1 MVYFSLFW
9 RATCP
14 TQIYFNL
21 GTRDITSLTLNLKTN
36 QTNQFND
43 DRNGNPRVN
52 SKSDDR
58 PIQNNAMSKTGRWA
72 GDHKYLCKL

>member
-9 RATCP
+9 RATWS

-21 GTRDITSLTLNLKTN
+21 GTRDITSNSKRETN
-36 QTNQFND
+36 QTNHFND
-43 DRNGNPRVN
+43 DRNGDPRVN

-58 PIQNNAMSKTGRWA
+58 PIQNNARSKTGRWA
-72 GDHKYLCKL
+72 GNHKYLCKL